1 VSRRGSWRHA
11 PRAAGRSCATDVVQA
26 LAWIAAITVVFFTLT
41 VRQYRRLT

>member
-1 VSRRGSWRHA
+1 VADTLRVLLGG
-11 PRAAGRSCATDVVQA
+11 PTATDVVQA